1 MEDNTGKKRKKEG
14 NLDNLG
20 KIKKAKIEITSSQ
33 NINMGK
39 VPSNKDKINIDDP
52 VFIISDRSVLQY
64 VHCLVDNIG
73 TFLFLKNY
81 IPNLK
86 IKIIVPKR
94 KNFEFPIGYRDNFQ
108 KGIFQLL
115 GFSYEEC
122 LLFTEEK
129 NYVFSNVYDFSE
141 ILRSFAISNKYN
153 FIFNEVKKHF
163 IKFLTKYDVKKKYYI
178 SRSRMND
185 SRSIKNVQIFE
196 SYFKDKGYEVVFLE
210 DLSFE
215 EQANIFYNA
224 EEIVS
229 VIGTG
234 LTNTIFCDPGTKILA
249 INTSPD
255 KYFWSG
261 WCRISKEMQLNYTDI
276 SLMSETN
283 EAEDLINKLKLL
295 SKSENKRN

>member
-1 MEDNTGKKRKKEG
+1 
-14 NLDNLG
+14 
-20 KIKKAKIEITSSQ
+20 
-33 NINMGK
+33 
-39 VPSNKDKINIDDP
+39 
-52 VFIISDRSVLQY
+52 
-64 VHCLVDNIG
+64 
-73 TFLFLKNY
+73 
-81 IPNLK
+81 
-86 IKIIVPKR
+86 
-94 KNFEFPIGYRDNFQ
+94 
-108 KGIFQLL
+108 
-115 GFSYEEC
+115 
-122 LLFTEEK
+122 
-129 NYVFSNVYDFSE
+129 
-141 ILRSFAISNKYN
+141 
-153 FIFNEVKKHF
+153 
-163 IKFLTKYDVKKKYYI
+163 
-178 SRSRMND
+178 MND

-276 SLMSETN
+276 SLVSETN
-283 EAEDLINKLKLL
+283 EAEDLINKLK
-295 SKSENKRN
+295 SINDYNF